1 MAAAAGLGA
10 AAAMPAAAV
19 MSTTGVAAEGEN
31 LCAHIEELAGAQ
43 HGQSPRAMSKLVR
56 PFAQPSPRR
65 HILRSRPWPEPV
77 VSGRSP
83 PAVTQPLRTARTGAR
98 ARKTP
103 GQSEPQSQ
111 IAQRLCVGCAQEFK
125 MEGIRKRMM
134 RANALN
140 ASNQREAYH
149 AEMRLIQQVISPP
162 FLFLLTADV
171 SSGNRRKCSANP
183 SVPNTRS

>member
-56 PFAQPSPRR
+56 SPCQARVATFSAPAPG
-65 HILRSRPWPEPV
+65 RSRWP
-77 VSGRSP
+77 GRSP

-98 ARKTP
+98 ASRKAR
-103 GQSEPQSQ
+103 S
-111 IAQRLCVGCAQEFK
+111 
-125 MEGIRKRMM
+125 
-134 RANALN
+134 LN
-140 ASNQREAYH
+140 VSASVVHR
-149 AEMRLIQQVISPP
+149 
-162 FLFLLTADV
+162 
-171 SSGNRRKCSANP
+171 SSRWKESGSG
-183 SVPNTRS
+183 